1 MLQGSRFPSVKF
13 TNPLAH
19 RAITNGHTGRSF
31 GVRTKG
37 ILAGFGRFIRRLLTA
52 MHADKP
58 GRQEKD
64 YGPPAMT
71 LVKQTLVR
79 VRIPDAHARSWND
92 VLLYLYI
99 YARGE
104 TVSLGMGIS
113 EGFVNRGAAQAGVDF
128 LRCLPYAVAE
138 TAFACS

>member
-1 MLQGSRFPSVKF
+1 
-13 TNPLAH
+13 
-19 RAITNGHTGRSF
+19 
-31 GVRTKG
+31 
-37 ILAGFGRFIRRLLTA
+37 

-58 GRQEKD
+58 GRQEKNN
-64 YGPPAMT
+64 GPPAVA

-79 VRIPDAHARSWND
+79 VRIPDAHARSSND
-92 VLLYLYI
+92 GPLYIYI